1 MNMFE
6 TTRDEVKSKSVEQ
19 LYETIL
25 NHILES
31 KKVDTTE
38 CKLRFIYFVNAS
50 AENIEQF
57 EK

>member
-1 MNMFE
+1 MFE